1 MINIHKSDGKLSVY
15 IEINNVL
22 FNSCIKDIGQPYI
35 VSESLKNIIYSIANR
50 FIYSNMAYLKEFYS
64 WVVCKKYYNK
74 DRIKSYID
82 MIPKDFNLLIQ
93 YRNDKRC
100 EEIVEVTKENFESIP
115 KITGLNDI
123 QYAILRSSTGN
134 IILELRVATNYMCAK
149 LSDGTDKIYGSSNY
163 VELLIKNLCDN
174 IV

>member
-1 MINIHKSDGKLSVY
+1 
-15 IEINNVL
+15 
-22 FNSCIKDIGQPYI
+22 
-35 VSESLKNIIYSIANR
+35 
-50 FIYSNMAYLKEFYS
+50 
-64 WVVCKKYYNK
+64 
-74 DRIKSYID
+74 